1 VTPDRWRAITEIFH
15 AAIARH
21 ASERDAFVAA
31 ACQADPSL
39 RAEVAAM
46 IAAHEDAGVFGNL
59 PVGMASH
66 AELHP
71 GTQLGAYRIEALI
84 GAGGMGEVYRARDT
98 RLDRVVA
105 IKVLPSHLRHSGD
118 LQARFERE
126 AQMISQLTHPHICTL
141 HAVGRASAAAAD
153 SEVDFLVMEY
163 LEGET
168 LAARLARGSFSLDD
182 ALRIGIEIASAL
194 DHAHGR
200 GIVHRDL
207 KPGNV
212 MLTRTGVKLLD
223 FGLAKFRAPDGMA
236 VVSVVTRAE
245 VQTTEG
251 TLAGTLPYMAP
262 EQVEGREADSR
273 SDIWALGCVLY
284 ELIARRRPFDDENQA
299 ALIAAILEKQPPL
312 LTDGH
317 PQIPPLVD
325 HIVRTCLAK
334 DPQERWQSAADVKRE
349 LAWIRDGAHVTV
361 PSRDVT
367 RSALTRRAL
376 LFAAAAL
383 LIGASVTA
391 AWLAASRYRATLH
404 SAAGARLSIS
414 LAESGLSLIPTGL
427 AVSPDGQSVVF
438 VAKGD
443 GEPRLYLRRLTE
455 SSVRPVAGSERGSVP
470 FFSPDGEWI
479 GFTVVNRGIFKIP
492 VSGGPREQIAATT
505 GQMLGACWDGS
516 GRIIFGVG
524 AAKLA
529 PGLWSVPAHGGAF
542 EALGLATDTGA
553 IAYAAPNV
561 LPGGESLLFTL
572 RKGGAPR
579 IDALTLRSGATRPVI
594 DAGTRPWYVPTGHLL
609 YEVGGH
615 LRAVPFDVD
624 RLQPR
629 GASQIVVEGIAE
641 DQAGIALYAVSTT
654 GTLAY
659 VSASSVLRRLAWLD
673 RSGTKT
679 RLDFESRRYSNPE
692 LSPDGRL
699 VAMTIEDGATRNVWG
714 GAVDGGAPIRL
725 TFGNNDVYS
734 TFTHDSKEVLFTSER
749 GGRYNIFATAANGS
763 GTPRRVTDSPH
774 AQRATSI
781 SPDGRVMLLNDID
794 EMTGV
799 DVLQMDVGHP
809 ESIRPFVRTPFA
821 ELAAKFSPDGR
832 WVAYASDQSGR
843 FEVYVQAFPG
853 PGVKRQV
860 SIGGGQAPVWN
871 PRGGELAYQGP
882 TDVMAVSISNGVVVQ
897 SPVRQFAHPPTTGL
911 QRDWAFSGD
920 GQRFLIVDDADTRS
934 GSQINVV
941 LNFFEELKAR
951 VR

>member
-1 VTPDRWRAITEIFH
+1 VTPERWRAITEIFH
-15 AAIARH
+15 GAIARD
-21 ASERDAFVAA
+21 ASERDAFLAA

-46 IAAHEDAGVFGNL
+46 IAAHEDAGAIADL
-59 PVGMASH
+59 PIGIPSP
-66 AELHP
+66 AELPP
-71 GTQLGAYRIEALI
+71 GTQLGVYRIDALI

-98 RLDRVVA
+98 RLDRIVA

-126 AQMISQLTHPHICTL
+126 ARMISQLTHPHICTL
-141 HAVGRASAAAAD
+141 HDVGRASAAAAE

-168 LAARLARGSFSLDD
+168 LAARLARGSFALDV
-182 ALRIGIEIASAL
+182 AMRIGIEIASAL
-194 DHAHGR
+194 DHAHVR

-207 KPGNV
+207 KPANV

-223 FGLAKFRAPDGMA
+223 FGLAKFRAPDGMG
-236 VVSVVTRAE
+236 VVSAVTRAE
-245 VQTTEG
+245 VQTAEG
-251 TLAGTLPYMAP
+251 TLAGTVPYMAP
-262 EQVEGREADSR
+262 EQVQGREADAR

-284 ELIARRRPFDDENQA
+284 ELISRRLPFDDENQA
-299 ALIAAILEKQPPL
+299 TVIAAILEKQPPL
-312 LTDGH
+312 LTEGH
-317 PQIPPLVD
+317 PHIPPLVD

-334 DPQERWQSAADVKRE
+334 DPEDRWQSAADVKRE
-349 LAWIRDGAHVTV
+349 LGWIRDGAKLTIT
-361 PSRDVT
+361 PADVA
-367 RSALTRRAL
+367 RSPLPRRAL
-376 LFAAAAL
+376 VFAAAL

-414 LAESGLSLIPTGL
+414 LAESGLSLVPTGL

-438 VAKGD
+438 VAKGG

-455 SSVRPVAGSERGSVP
+455 SSVRPLAGSERGSVP

-492 VSGGPREQIAATT
+492 VSGGPQEQIAATT
-505 GQMLGACWDGS
+505 GQMLGASWDRS

-529 PGLWSVPAHGGAF
+529 PGLWSVPARGGGF

-553 IAYAAPNV
+553 VAYAAPNV
-561 LPGGESLLFTL
+561 MPGGDALLFTI

-579 IDALTLRSGATRPVI
+579 IDALALRSRATRPVI

-609 YEVGGH
+609 YELGGH

-641 DQAGIALYAVSTT
+641 DQAGIGLYAVSTT

-659 VSASSVLRRLAWLD
+659 VPASSVLRRLAWLD
-673 RSGTKT
+673 RSGAKT
-679 RLDFESRRYSNPE
+679 RLDFEPRRYSNPE
-692 LSPDGRL
+692 LSPDGRV
-699 VAMTIEDGATRNVWG
+699 VAMTIEEGAARNVWG
-714 GAVDGGAPIRL
+714 GAIDSGMPIRL

-734 TFTHDSKEVLFTSER
+734 TFTHDSKDLLFTSER
-749 GGRYNIFATAANGS
+749 NGRYNIFATAANGS
-763 GTPRRVTDSPH
+763 GTPRRITDSPH

-794 EMTGV
+794 ETTGV
-799 DVLQMDVGHP
+799 DILQMDVGHP
-809 ESIRPFVRTPFA
+809 ESIRPFVRTSFA

-832 WVAYASDQSGR
+832 WVAYASDESGR
-843 FEVYVQAFPG
+843 FEVYVQPYPG
-853 PGVKRQV
+853 PGIKRQV

-897 SPVRQFAHPPTTGL
+897 PPVRQFAHPPTTGL

-920 GQRFLIVDDADTRS
+920 GQQFLIVDDADTRS

-941 LNFFEELKAR
+941 LNLFEELKAR